1 MDCLGPA
8 RQTEA
13 QSVEMIGESLAAF
26 GARMD
31 RQTRRLVDD
40 EHKGI
45 AVEEARAY
53 VCYEGIGWGHGPALT
68 MPGPGSKRE

>member
-1 MDCLGPA
+1 MAVRVSPPFGP
-8 RQTEA
+8 
-13 QSVEMIGESLAAF
+13 G
-26 GARMD
+26 MD
-31 RQTRRLVDD
+31 RQARRLVDD
-40 EHKGI
+40 EHQGI